1 MGDRVKE
8 MVGVGVER
16 KDTVD
21 IKEVEEEVEGQED
34 TEEEAD

>member
-1 MGDRVKE
+1 

-21 IKEVEEEVEGQED
+21 IKVVEEEVEGQED

>member
-1 MGDRVKE
+1 

-21 IKEVEEEVEGQED
+21 TTVIEEEVEGQED